1 MALILLIAV
10 NVLFLTGALF
20 ARGVLKFICVR
31 LLVGE
36 LSLLVVSVIIF
47 TATQMLPSDVAES
60 VLGRDATPDRIAA
73 LRAQRGLDRPILTQY
88 FDWLGG
94 IVTGDPGESFVTNVK
109 ITSYLSAR
117 VLNSLFLLV
126 LATVVSVPLSLLIG
140 AITARRRDSMIDGVT
155 TNTMLVLAS
164 LPEFVVGLT
173 LVIVFSTG
181 LWNWLPAVVQ
191 LDPRAKPWSEM
202 EQMILPT
209 VTLVIGAVPY
219 ISRVTRISLIEVLE
233 SDYVEMARL
242 KGAPERTVL
251 WRHALPNA
259 LGPVLQV
266 IALNVAYFA
275 AGVIVVEF
283 LFNYPGIGGAMR
295 AGVRAN
301 DVQVVQYLAM
311 VLASVYVVTNLL
323 ADVAT
328 ILVTPRLR
336 TRIG

>member
-1 MALILLIAV
+1 MAHTLLIIL
-10 NVLFLTGALF
+10 NTLLF
-20 ARGVLKFICVR
+20 AGAVLGSGISKFICKR
-31 LLVGE
+31 LLIGE
-36 LSLLVVSVIIF
+36 LSLLIISIIIF
-47 TATQMLPSDVAES
+47 GATQLLPSDVAQA
-60 VLGRDATPDRIAA
+60 VLGRDATPERLAI
-73 LRAQRGLDRPILTQY
+73 LREQWGLDRPITTQY
-88 FDWLGG
+88 LDWLGG
-94 IVTGDPGESFVTNVK
+94 IIRGDPGKSFVTNVQ
-109 ITSYLSAR
+109 ITSYLSDR
-117 VLNSLFLLV
+117 VVNSLFLLL
-126 LATVVSVPLSLLIG
+126 LATSISVPLSLMIG
-140 AITARRRDSMIDGVT
+140 GMTARRRDSVVDGVT

-191 LDPRAKPWSEM
+191 LDAEARPWTEM
-202 EQMILPT
+202 KQMILPT
-209 VTLVIGAVPY
+209 ITLVAGAVPY

-301 DVQVVQYLAM
+301 DVQVVQFLAM
-311 VLASVYVVTNLL
+311 ILAGVYVVTNLL
-323 ADVAT
+323 ADVGT

-336 TRIG
+336 TRVE

>member
-10 NVLFLTGALF
+10 NVVLLAGALF
-20 ARGVLKFICVR
+20 GRGVLKFICVR

-36 LSLLVVSVIIF
+36 LSLLIVSIIIF

-73 LRAQRGLDRPILTQY
+73 LRAQWGLDRPILTQY

-94 IVTGDPGESFVTNVK
+94 IVTGDPGESFVTSVK
-109 ITSYLSAR
+109 ITSYLKDR
-117 VLNSLFLLV
+117 VLNSLFLLA
-126 LATVVSVPLSLLIG
+126 LATIVSVPLSLLIG
-140 AITARRRDSMIDGVT
+140 AITARKRDSMIDGVT

-191 LDPRAKPWSEM
+191 LAPGAKPWSEM
-202 EQMILPT
+202 KQMILPT
-209 VTLVIGAVPY
+209 ITLVTGAVPY

-259 LGPVLQV
+259 LGPVSQV

>member
-1 MALILLIAV
+1 MVLTILIAL
-10 NVLFLTGALF
+10 NGLLLGGAVF

-31 LLVGE
+31 MLVGE
-36 LSLLVVSVIIF
+36 LSLLIVSIIIF
-47 TATQMLPSDVAES
+47 TATQLLPSDVAQS
-60 VLGRDATPDRIAA
+60 VLGRDATPERVAA
-73 LRAQRGLDRPILTQY
+73 LRQQWGLDRPMLTQY
-88 FDWLGG
+88 LDWLGG
-94 IVTGDPGESFVTNVK
+94 MITGDPGTSFVTNVE
-109 ITSYLSAR
+109 ITSYLSDR
-117 VLNSLFLLV
+117 VVNSLFLLV
-126 LATVVSVPLSLLIG
+126 LGAIVSVPLSLLIG
-140 AITARRRDSMIDGVT
+140 AITARKRDSLVDVVT

-181 LWNWLPAVVQ
+181 LWDWLPAVVQ
-191 LDPRAKPWSEM
+191 LPPGARPWTEM
-202 EQMILPT
+202 KQLVLPT
-209 VTLVIGAVPY
+209 ITLVVGAVPY

-311 VLASVYVVTNLL
+311 VLAGVYVVTNLL
-323 ADVAT
+323 ADVGT

-336 TRIG
+336 TRVQ

>member
-1 MALILLIAV
+1 MVLTILIAL
-10 NVLFLTGALF
+10 NVVLLGGAVF

-31 LLVGE
+31 MLVGE
-36 LSLLVVSVIIF
+36 LSLLIVSIIIF
-47 TATQMLPSDVAES
+47 TATQLLPSDVAQS
-60 VLGRDATPDRIAA
+60 VLGRDATPERVAA
-73 LRAQRGLDRPILTQY
+73 LRQQWGLDRPMLTQY

-94 IVTGDPGESFVTNVK
+94 MVTGDPGESFVTNVK
-109 ITSYLSAR
+109 ITSYLGDR
-117 VLNSLFLLV
+117 VVNSLFLLV
-126 LATVVSVPLSLLIG
+126 LGAIFSVPLSLLIG
-140 AITARRRDSMIDGVT
+140 AITARKRDSLIDGVT

-191 LDPRAKPWSEM
+191 LPPGARPWTEM
-202 EQMILPT
+202 KQLVLPT
-209 VTLVIGAVPY
+209 ITLVVGAVPY

-311 VLASVYVVTNLL
+311 VLAGVYVVTNLL
-323 ADVAT
+323 ADVGT

-336 TRIG
+336 TRVQ

>member
-10 NVLFLTGALF
+10 NVVLLAGALF

-36 LSLLVVSVIIF
+36 LSLLIVSIIIF

-73 LRAQRGLDRPILTQY
+73 LRAQWGLDRPILTQY

-94 IVTGDPGESFVTNVK
+94 IVTGDPGESFVTSVK
-109 ITSYLSAR
+109 ITSYLKDR
-117 VLNSLFLLV
+117 VLNSLFLLA
-126 LATVVSVPLSLLIG
+126 LATIVSVPLSLLIG
-140 AITARRRDSMIDGVT
+140 AITARKRDSMIDGVT

-191 LDPRAKPWSEM
+191 LAPGAKPWSEM
-202 EQMILPT
+202 KQMILPT
-209 VTLVIGAVPY
+209 ITLVTGAVPY

-259 LGPVLQV
+259 LGPVSQV

>member
-60 VLGRDATPDRIAA
+60 VLGRDATPDRISA
-73 LRAQRGLDRPILTQY
+73 LRAQWGLDRPILTQY

-191 LDPRAKPWSEM
+191 LAPGAKPWSEM
-202 EQMILPT
+202 KQMILPT
-209 VTLVIGAVPY
+209 ITLVTGAVPY

-311 VLASVYVVTNLL
+311 VLAGVYVVTNLL